1 MSDPFE
7 SAEDGEAGPVGARFP
22 RQRRTKKERS
32 PESARTDR
40 FRVELRG
47 YARQEVDDHLDA
59 LQAQLGQLRADLLSA
74 QRERDEARQ
83 YARGLERDVADLRGR
98 LAVQETGQPDG
109 EVGGDQPVADRDPVT
124 TKVLRL
130 AQREALLLRATARQE
145 AVKIV
150 EEARL
155 RAAHERAE
163 AERVNRD
170 RFGEPRQQG
179 VQGRVEQGAQGRVE
193 MRTTA
198 PPLPSRSVPPW
209 IDDPGARQP
218 DDG

>member
-7 SAEDGEAGPVGARFP
+7 GADEGDGGPVGARFH
-22 RQRRTKKERS
+22 RQRRARKEPS
-32 PESARTDR
+32 GEPARPDP
-40 FRVELRG
+40 FRVERRG

-59 LQAQLGQLRADLLSA
+59 LQSQLGQLRADLLAA

-98 LAVQETGQPDG
+98 LSVRETPEPAG
-109 EVGGDQPVADRDPVT
+109 EVGGDMPVPDRDPIT

-145 AVKIV
+145 AAKIV

-163 AERVNRD
+163 AERAARD

-179 VQGRVEQGAQGRVE
+179 APGRVE